1 MSKKTKSQT
10 LQVYHENQD
19 KFENMYTS
27 LDQRKYE
34 MIYHLRQIH
43 RLLYIQTELL
53 EEITK
58 TKNKK

>member
-34 MIYHLRQIH
+34 MI
-43 RLLYIQTELL
+43 
-53 EEITK
+53 
-58 TKNKK
+58 